1 MNSKV
6 IVRTIAIAAVA
17 LTVTSFGYVL
27 VGARSSQDDGSLGA
41 ADPSQATV
49 LEDGVVT
56 WAEHEAAI
64 RQTADCLANAG
75 VRVELQPAAGCKPT
89 GLGFSV
95 ANLEDG
101 TSAEGVGCDAE
112 DQRADEES
120 GEGCA
125 YERCESAQAEER
137 GGPSRE
143 EAAAH
148 EARADVAH
156 EKQVVVLEGTAER
169 QHQDETPDGSR
180 RWQTIEPRME
190 LRGSCAIVRPHRG
203 GTARAGAPEPRAV
216 PAVPSVRHRRPGA
229 CRDTSSSTFS
239 RGVRGRRDSDRR
251 PSRCVRP

>member
-75 VRVELQPAAGCKPT
+75 VRVELQPAAGRKPT

-101 TSAEGVGCDAE
+101 TSAEARLAECKAKHLNDIESVWVTQSQPSPPEFAQSRSWFVACMQGRGLQTVGDREAQLLAWARSTE
-112 DQRADEES
+112 PDIIVAWAR
-120 GEGCA
+120 CA
-125 YERCESAQAEER
+125 SEQN
-137 GGPSRE
+137 
-143 EAAAH
+143 
-148 EARADVAH
+148 
-156 EKQVVVLEGTAER
+156 
-169 QHQDETPDGSR
+169 
-180 RWQTIEPRME
+180 
-190 LRGSCAIVRPHRG
+190 AIFG
-203 GTARAGAPEPRAV
+203 FV
-216 PAVPSVRHRRPGA
+216 P
-229 CRDTSSSTFS
+229 
-239 RGVRGRRDSDRR
+239 
-251 PSRCVRP
+251 